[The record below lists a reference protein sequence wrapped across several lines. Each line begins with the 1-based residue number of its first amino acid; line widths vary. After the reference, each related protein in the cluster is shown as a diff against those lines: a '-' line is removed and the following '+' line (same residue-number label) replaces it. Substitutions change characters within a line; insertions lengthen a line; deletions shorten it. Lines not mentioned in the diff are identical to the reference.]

1 MRAVVAV
8 FTGFMLIAPLAG
20 AARAQTDHG
29 ALVSGLVSA
38 SVTEN
43 DTAPTVSGF
52 VGYRFN
58 RALGLG
64 VELSSMWVE
73 PFNESSLSGGELTTN
88 PVLLRPNLSNVDG
101 RITLFTTNVRLEIP
115 TVFARVIPYATG
127 GGGMANYDRSFD
139 VLYPPLPA
147 IIDPLTGRPITVA
160 TPQGMQRINE
170 SQLYMALTLGGG
182 VSLLWTRHMTVDVDA
197 RCVALLGSN
206 GGTIGRFGGGVSYRF

>member
-1 MRAVVAV
+1 MRAFGAV
-8 FTGFMLIAPLAG
+8 FTGFMLISPLAG

-73 PFNESSLSGGELTTN
+73 PFKEGSVSERAADNESRAAADRTLPTLTDGSRCSRPMSGSRSRRSL
-88 PVLLRPNLSNVDG
+88 R
-101 RITLFTTNVRLEIP
+101 
-115 TVFARVIPYATG
+115 A
-127 GGGMANYDRSFD
+127 
-139 VLYPPLPA
+139 
-147 IIDPLTGRPITVA
+147 
-160 TPQGMQRINE
+160 
-170 SQLYMALTLGGG
+170 
-182 VSLLWTRHMTVDVDA
+182 
-197 RCVALLGSN
+197 
-206 GGTIGRFGGGVSYRF
+206 

>member
-1 MRAVVAV
+1 MRAFVAV

-73 PFNESSLSGGELTTN
+73 PFNGTLVSGGQLTTESRGAQTE
-88 PVLLRPNLSNVDG
+88 PC
-101 RITLFTTNVRLEIP
+101 
-115 TVFARVIPYATG
+115 
-127 GGGMANYDRSFD
+127 
-139 VLYPPLPA
+139 
-147 IIDPLTGRPITVA
+147 
-160 TPQGMQRINE
+160 QR
-170 SQLYMALTLGGG
+170 
-182 VSLLWTRHMTVDVDA
+182 
-197 RCVALLGSN
+197 
-206 GGTIGRFGGGVSYRF
+206 